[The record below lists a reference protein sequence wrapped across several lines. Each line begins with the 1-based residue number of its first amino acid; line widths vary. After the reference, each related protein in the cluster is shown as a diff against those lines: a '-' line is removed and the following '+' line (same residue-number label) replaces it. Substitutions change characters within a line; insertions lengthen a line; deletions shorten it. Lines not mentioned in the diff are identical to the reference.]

1 MRNIYRRKR
10 KAKQLE
16 LFDQA
21 ENLKPQIAL
30 EELFEAYFDCRKNK
44 RRTASAIKFEI
55 RFESELIKMW
65 REINNGSYKIGRS
78 VAFVVKEPV
87 QREIFAANFRDRV
100 IHHFIIN
107 KINHLFEELFI
118 DDSYSCRKGKGTL
131 KAVQSVAQKI
141 KECSDNYSKDCYVL
155 KMDIRSFFMNI
166 DKNVLY
172 KMLYQFLE
180 EKYKAS
186 DKEIILKLIKQII
199 FNNPENNCRIKGKIS
214 DWNGLPCHKTLF
226 WSAKHKGLPIG
237 NLTSQIFANFYLD
250 KLDKFIT
257 QDLGITHYAR
267 YVDDFII
274 VHQDKDFLKFVH
286 KKIALFLKKVLYA
299 DLHPNKVYL
308 QHYKHGVGF
317 LGAFIKQNCIYI
329 GRRVKH
335 KLYLCV
341 KNFLKSNQDK
351 NNMEAL
357 KSLFAENRKYL
368 SEICG
373 KFMASINSY
382 FGIMIHYMTQKLR
395 CKIWSILCETYFKK
409 CFLVNDSC
417 SKFNLVTSIRQNII
431 MRQNLYKLKYFMCW

>member
-199 FNNPENNCRIKGKIS
+199 YNNPENNCRIKGKIS

-274 VHQDKDFLKFVH
+274 VHHDKDFLNPIFKN
-286 KKIALFLKKVLYA
+286 LLSQYQFL
-299 DLHPNKVYL
+299 
-308 QHYKHGVGF
+308 
-317 LGAFIKQNCIYI
+317 
-329 GRRVKH
+329 
-335 KLYLCV
+335 
-341 KNFLKSNQDK
+341 
-351 NNMEAL
+351 NNL
-357 KSLFAENRKYL
+357 SLL
-368 SEICG
+368 I
-373 KFMASINSY
+373 
-382 FGIMIHYMTQKLR
+382 
-395 CKIWSILCETYFKK
+395 
-409 CFLVNDSC
+409 
-417 SKFNLVTSIRQNII
+417 
-431 MRQNLYKLKYFMCW
+431 